1 MLLPWGQVTKG
12 RWEVE
17 WRRYI
22 PSRLSGTR
30 SLLKAGGTY
39 SNLER
44 EPPSGPSIHHNYKVT
59 GSMGSKVKAGKKRDP
74 NWNWWLIVIDVG
86 GTCGGGGRWGGGW
99 YTDSQFLYVCLSQ
112 APDLRFFYFFFQES
126 LCSSSLVCVLSKSKF
141 RDWNSDVSVVLTLR
155 KVFLSEL
162 LLTWGP
168 VTQLKIYF
176 DKEVEQNEVNF
187 SNKWPQESTD
197 QGADSKINHFTHLS
211 CTCSKKIPKH
221 FANCTYASR
230 FIH

>member
-1 MLLPWGQVTKG
+1 
-12 RWEVE
+12 
-17 WRRYI
+17 
-22 PSRLSGTR
+22 
-30 SLLKAGGTY
+30 
-39 SNLER
+39 
-44 EPPSGPSIHHNYKVT
+44 
-59 GSMGSKVKAGKKRDP
+59 MGSKVKAGKKRDP

-86 GTCGGGGRWGGGW
+86 GAGGGVGRWGGGGILILN
-99 YTDSQFLYVCLSQ
+99 SFMYVSLKLQ
-112 APDLRFFYFFFQES
+112 TWDFFI
-126 LCSSSLVCVLSKSKF
+126 SSSKNHCVPVHWFVFCQKSKF

-155 KVFLSEL
+155 KVFSSEL

-197 QGADSKINHFTHLS
+197 QGADSKINHFTRLS
-211 CTCSKKIPKH
+211 CSCSKKIPKH